1 MGSLKLFPL
10 NLVAYP
16 TKVVPLHIF
25 EERYKT
31 LINDC
36 ISSDQEFGMVYSMD
50 IITKGQRIF
59 KIHSNKIE
67 NDLNIGEVEFQKD
80 KIEAIDDQ
88 FDKLKEKYLK
98 LLLHLGLVSQIE
110 RHMNKKQSIELI
122 EHIQL
127 PNEIELL
134 LISTRSEIDR
144 LKILDE
150 IFDQI
155 FNKGIDKVNG
165 EVFQS

>member
-1 MGSLKLFPL
+1 MRLSNIASTFK
-10 NLVAYP
+10 
-16 TKVVPLHIF
+16 KC
-25 EERYKT
+25 R
-31 LINDC
+31 
-36 ISSDQEFGMVYSMD
+36 QEH
-50 IITKGQRIF
+50 RP
-59 KIHSNKIE
+59 
-67 NDLNIGEVEFQKD
+67 
-80 KIEAIDDQ
+80 A
-88 FDKLKEKYLK
+88 
-98 LLLHLGLVSQIE
+98 LLTYTVSGDP
-110 RHMNKKQSIELI
+110 NKKQSFELI

>member
-1 MGSLKLFPL
+1 M
-10 NLVAYP
+10 
-16 TKVVPLHIF
+16 I
-25 EERYKT
+25 
-31 LINDC
+31 
-36 ISSDQEFGMVYSMD
+36 
-50 IITKGQRIF
+50 
-59 KIHSNKIE
+59 
-67 NDLNIGEVEFQKD
+67 
-80 KIEAIDDQ
+80 
-88 FDKLKEKYLK
+88 
-98 LLLHLGLVSQIE
+98 
-110 RHMNKKQSIELI
+110 KKQSFELI

>member
-1 MGSLKLFPL
+1 
-10 NLVAYP
+10 
-16 TKVVPLHIF
+16 
-25 EERYKT
+25 
-31 LINDC
+31 
-36 ISSDQEFGMVYSMD
+36 
-50 IITKGQRIF
+50 
-59 KIHSNKIE
+59 
-67 NDLNIGEVEFQKD
+67 
-80 KIEAIDDQ
+80 
-88 FDKLKEKYLK
+88 
-98 LLLHLGLVSQIE
+98 
-110 RHMNKKQSIELI
+110 MNKKQSFELI

>member
-1 MGSLKLFPL
+1 
-10 NLVAYP
+10 
-16 TKVVPLHIF
+16 
-25 EERYKT
+25 
-31 LINDC
+31 
-36 ISSDQEFGMVYSMD
+36 
-50 IITKGQRIF
+50 
-59 KIHSNKIE
+59 
-67 NDLNIGEVEFQKD
+67 
-80 KIEAIDDQ
+80 
-88 FDKLKEKYLK
+88 
-98 LLLHLGLVSQIE
+98 
-110 RHMNKKQSIELI
+110 MNKKQSIELI

>member
-1 MGSLKLFPL
+1 
-10 NLVAYP
+10 
-16 TKVVPLHIF
+16 
-25 EERYKT
+25 
-31 LINDC
+31 
-36 ISSDQEFGMVYSMD
+36 MD

-110 RHMNKKQSIELI
+110 RHMNKKQSFELI
-122 EHIQL
+122 CRESR
-127 PNEIELL
+127 
-134 LISTRSEIDR
+134 STKTNANACGRW
-144 LKILDE
+144 L
-150 IFDQI
+150 
-155 FNKGIDKVNG
+155 VNA
-165 EVFQS
+165 SSSS